1 MATRKEI
8 AFRKKCD
15 ELVRQAG
22 RMEGAAV
29 KRTIQLLA
37 DARKTV
43 AAEIASTP
51 WEAYH
56 LPQMKGAIQRAMEEF
71 GMKYKVALGD
81 AQTDFWELG
90 KNRVDLPL
98 RTVGITIAIPEIDIT
113 ALSIMQDFSA
123 DLVKGLA
130 ADASKRISQEIS
142 MGLMGQKTPYEVMKA
157 VGTNLKDPS
166 VFKSI
171 AARAETITRNEAGRV
186 LEMAAQAR
194 AEKAAEVVPGLMK
207 EWRHGAGAMA
217 PRMSHL
223 AADGQVRK
231 VNEPFDVGGE
241 KLMYPRDPAGSPGN
255 TINCGCYTVP
265 YHPDWDEASE
275 GQRAA

>member
-1 MATRKEI
+1 MK
-8 AFRKKCD
+8 
-15 ELVRQAG
+15 QAG

-37 DARKTV
+37 DARKSV

-51 WEAYH
+51 WEAYY

-71 GMKYKVALGD
+71 GMKYQVTLGD

-98 RTVGITIAIPEIDIT
+98 KAVGITIAIPEIDIT
-113 ALSIMQDFSA
+113 GLSIMQDFAA

-130 ADASKRISQEIS
+130 SDASKRISQEIT
-142 MGLMGQKTPYEVMKA
+142 MGLMGQKTPYEVMQG
-157 VGTNLKDPS
+157 VGRNLKDKS
-166 VFKSI
+166 IFKSI

-194 AEKAAEVVPGLMK
+194 ASKAAEVVPGLMK
-207 EWRHGAGAMA
+207 EWRHGAGARM

-223 AADGQVRK
+223 AAEGQIRK

-241 KLMYPRDPAGSPGN
+241 KLMYPRDPAGSAGN

-265 YHPDWDEASE
+265 YHPNWD
-275 GQRAA
+275 AAAEQKAA